1 MINQNFYIG
10 LVAFSDFGM
19 VTKKVDFGD
28 PAIDVSPPD
37 VPDGDYLEADYFLSD
52 NESMHIS
59 AGAGLRIVM
68 NQNFIISADFGK
80 AFNEQDGNSGFYI
93 GLNYLF

>member
-1 MINQNFYIG
+1 
-10 LVAFSDFGM
+10 M
-19 VTKKVDFGD
+19 VTKKVDINIPVLEDG
-28 PAIDVSPPD
+28 AGEPD
-37 VPDGDYLEADYFLSD
+37 EGLNEADFFLSD
-52 NESMHIS
+52 NESIHIS

-68 NQNFIISADFGK
+68 NENFVIAADFGK